1 MTDLQTF
8 AVNLAIAVLK
18 IQSGQRYG
26 DVHDLLNMISS
37 LQEAPSASSSPSSQ
51 RPPITRD
58 QQTQTNA
65 ATSRLGHHITI
76 RPRANSKSRASVGIS
91 TSGRISIDTSAEESG
106 QDAQENDNDYNN
118 DDVGDDEKLIRKRRR
133 DASPAPE
140 RQPTPPLLEYNHE
153 FSSQFPNGDV
163 TFSHNH
169 MPGQTPLDTRSVGWA
184 FFVYKTETYKNHK
197 TFRKSCLGIYMCP
210 ECKTTERPRIP
221 HTGQHYKHKPPL
233 PSKITCC
240 NGQAPIHIPCM
251 CLLRIDDDGTKCTF
265 QHTGY
270 HNHPKPQTIRPSR
283 AGKRRFAEIIETAP
297 GVGPSHLVS
306 GSTEL
311 PPLAEID
318 PFYADSEHVAY
329 HRRRLMR
336 AAERASAVATSSE
349 TNEGPSD
356 AAASI

>member
-1 MTDLQTF
+1 M
-8 AVNLAIAVLK
+8 
-18 IQSGQRYG
+18 
-26 DVHDLLNMISS
+26 
-37 LQEAPSASSSPSSQ
+37 
-51 RPPITRD
+51 
-58 QQTQTNA
+58 
-65 ATSRLGHHITI
+65 
-76 RPRANSKSRASVGIS
+76 
-91 TSGRISIDTSAEESG
+91 SIDISVDESS
-106 QDAQENDNDYNN
+106 QDAQDYDHDNNN
-118 DDVGDDEKLIRKRRR
+118 DDDDDEPLVRRR
-133 DASPAPE
+133 RRVASPAPE

-153 FSSQFPNGDV
+153 SSPQFPNGDV
-163 TFSHNH
+163 TYSHNH

-221 HTGQHYKHKPPL
+221 HTGQHYKHKPPF
-233 PSKITCC
+233 PPKTICC
-240 NGQAPIHIPCM
+240 GRAPIHIPCM

-297 GVGPSHLVS
+297 EVGPAVLVS
-306 GSTEL
+306 GSTDL

-336 AAERASAVATSSE
+336 AAERASATSSSE
-349 TNEGPSD
+349 ANEGS
-356 AAASI
+356 